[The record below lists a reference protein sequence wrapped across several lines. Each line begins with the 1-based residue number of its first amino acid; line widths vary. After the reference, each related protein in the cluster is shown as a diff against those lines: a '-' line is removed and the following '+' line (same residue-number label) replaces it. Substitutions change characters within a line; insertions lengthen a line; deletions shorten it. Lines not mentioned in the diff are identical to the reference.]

1 MENQIIQVTEAKWKS
16 ILLNETELW
25 LSQDKIKDFQNFER
39 AVRYPGSFKVAGV
52 SYSLDKIMRLRF
64 NELSDTINLEYTS
77 SEKTK
82 KVELKFNDKEQA
94 KQFGNYLGEKLGFNR
109 HVNQENK
116 TTPLLK
122 QLLYLIVVIVITV
135 FLGTSVDSEDV
146 NSSNVRKGGAL
157 LRIIYDTIGQTGIL
171 ILGSLISIF
180 LAYKLYNRYQNPVN
194 DIIYEK

>member
-25 LSQDKIKDFQNFER
+25 LSKDKIKDFQNFER
-39 AVRYPGSFKVAGV
+39 AVRYPGSFKVAGI
-52 SYSLDKIMRLRF
+52 SYSLDKIVGLRF
-64 NELSDTINLEYTS
+64 NESSDTVNLEYS
-77 SEKTK
+77 NSEKTK

-94 KQFGNYLGEKLGFNR
+94 RQFGSYLGEKLGFNR
-109 HVNQENK
+109 NVTQENR
-116 TTPLLK
+116 TIPLLK
-122 QLLYLIVVIVITV
+122 QLLYLIVSIGITA
-135 FLGTSVDSEDV
+135 FLGTSVDSEDL
-146 NSSNVRKGGAL
+146 NSSGGRKGGAI

-180 LAYKLYNRYQNPVN
+180 LAYKLYDRYQNPVN